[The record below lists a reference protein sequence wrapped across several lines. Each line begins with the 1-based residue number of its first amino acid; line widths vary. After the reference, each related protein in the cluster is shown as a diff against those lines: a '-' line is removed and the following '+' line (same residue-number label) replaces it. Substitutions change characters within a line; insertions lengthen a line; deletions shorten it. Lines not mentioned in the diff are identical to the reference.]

1 MSQPSRNI
9 YLVPSYLTLVLIWST
24 TALGIKWGVTGLP
37 FTFALMARF
46 TLAALLALMLLAWRR
61 QSLPKHSSALTAY
74 AIAGVATSLSML
86 CTFWASQFINSGLV
100 AVLFGLVPL
109 ATALFSRWILHSPLQ
124 KFDYI
129 ACGLGLAG
137 LLTLFQQRITLAPD
151 GFIGIAALLI
161 AVFLQSGAAVML
173 KRYAIGQ
180 SPLAVNVGALLIC
193 ALLSTLFWLI
203 AGAPVAETIPLR
215 AAAAIIYLA
224 SIGSV
229 FAFSLYYWL
238 IRECRP
244 ISVAL
249 ISLITPATSLW
260 LGHTFNSEIIQR
272 QEIIGTAL
280 ILLGLVIYGFGMGR
294 RGI

>member
-1 MSQPSRNI
+1 MISRVSPAYFTLI
-9 YLVPSYLTLVLIWST
+9 LVWST

-61 QSLPKHSSALTAY
+61 QSLPLHAAALTAY

-109 ATALFSRWILHSPLQ
+109 ATALFSRWILKAPLQ

-137 LLTLFQQRITLAPD
+137 LLTLFSQRITLAPD
-151 GFIGIAALLI
+151 GLIGIAALLI
-161 AVFLQSGAAVML
+161 AVFLQSGAAVLL
-173 KRYAIGQ
+173 KRHAGGQ

-193 ALLSTLFWLI
+193 AILSTLFWLI
-203 AGAPVAETIPLR
+203 AGAPTAETIPLR
-215 AAAAIIYLA
+215 AAAALIYLA

-249 ISLITPATSLW
+249 ISLITSATSLW
-260 LGHTFNSEIIQR
+260 LGHTFNHEIIQR
-272 QEIIGTAL
+272 QEIIGTGL
-280 ILLGLVIYGFGMGR
+280 ILLGLVIYGIGMSR
-294 RGI
+294 KGI